1 MSTILNFLKEN
12 YKVTFP
18 IHLDDF
24 SQFAYFALQ
33 RENKVSLT
41 NYVDIDQNI
50 ANKII
55 NSRDNLNDLGYFI
68 GSLML
73 VVTGFTSILLAVKEI
88 KNPGNSTHWLSVFFT
103 VLRRTF
109 LFLNLMLSTLV
120 IGVLTRLITF

>member
-1 MSTILNFLKEN
+1 MKIHFTIFEIIIGIISVLAGFFL
-12 YKVTFP
+12 T
-18 IHLDDF
+18 
-24 SQFAYFALQ
+24 
-33 RENKVSLT
+33 
-41 NYVDIDQNI
+41 
-50 ANKII
+50 II
-55 NSRDNLNDLGYFI
+55 VWEDGYFI